1 MANYNF
7 ILASASPRRRE
18 LLSIY
23 VDNFKIIPADIDET
37 IPNNINIKEAP
48 LYIAKKKAE
57 AVKHNILDNDILI
70 TADTIV
76 MLEDRVY
83 GKPKNKQDAFNMIK
97 TLSNKEHSVIT
108 GVCCYSGDNKINI
121 EFNDTTYVTFNNL
134 DDNII
139 NSYLNYDE
147 YKDKAGG
154 YAVQG
159 IASFFVKKIM
169 GSYDNVVG
177 LPMGRLFNEL
187 LKCNIN
193 ILK

>member
-1 MANYNF
+1 
-7 ILASASPRRRE
+7 
-18 LLSIY
+18 
-23 VDNFKIIPADIDET
+23 
-37 IPNNINIKEAP
+37 
-48 LYIAKKKAE
+48 
-57 AVKHNILDNDILI
+57 
-70 TADTIV
+70 